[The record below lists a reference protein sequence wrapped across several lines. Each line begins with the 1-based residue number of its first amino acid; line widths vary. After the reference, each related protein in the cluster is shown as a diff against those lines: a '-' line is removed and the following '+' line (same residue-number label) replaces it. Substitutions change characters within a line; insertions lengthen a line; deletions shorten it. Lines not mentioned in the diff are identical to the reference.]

1 MFDQFGFIGQFYPQ
15 ILQGFTL
22 TLEITAFGV
31 TFGLLLGTLLA
42 VGDIYGNKVAR
53 SIIGVYVE
61 LFRGSPLFVQLFL
74 AVYGIPAIIHIP
86 INHYLLAF
94 LIFGLNSAAYQ
105 KGYMKG
111 AIEAVYGDQMDAGLS
126 TGMSKTQTLLHVIL
140 PQAYRIVIPSWTNEF
155 CSLTKSSSALAW
167 VGIFDLTAAGVEI
180 TGIYYVVLPVWIVIG
195 VIYLIWISAMAKVFD
210 YLYEKWKI
218 PGIELNMQ

>member
-1 MFDQFGFIGQFYPQ
+1 MFGQFGFISQFLPQ
-15 ILQGFTL
+15 ILQGFEL
-22 TLEITAFGV
+22 TIEITLFGV
-31 TFGLLLGTLLA
+31 TLGLLLGTLLA
-42 VGDIYGNKVAR
+42 VGDIYGNKIAK
-53 SIIGVYVE
+53 SIIVGYVE

-74 AVYGIPAIIHIP
+74 AVYGIPEIVHVP

-94 LIFGLNSAAYQ
+94 LVFGLNSAGYQ

-111 AIEAVYGDQMDAGLS
+111 AIETIYGDQMEAGLS
-126 TGMSKTQTLLHVIL
+126 TGMSKVQTLWHVIL

-195 VIYLIWISAMAKVFD
+195 AIYLVWISALAKVFD
-210 YLYEKWKI
+210 YIYEKKKI
-218 PGIELNMQ
+218 PGVELLMQ

>member
-1 MFDQFGFIGQFYPQ
+1 MFGQFGFILQFFPQ

-42 VGDIYGNKVAR
+42 IGDIYGNKVVR
-53 SIIGVYVE
+53 SVLGVYVE

-74 AVYGIPAIIHIP
+74 AVYGIPSIVHIP

-94 LIFGLNSAAYQ
+94 LVFGLNSAAYQ

-111 AIEAVYGDQMDAGLS
+111 AIEAIYGDQMDAGLS
-126 TGMSKTQTLLHVIL
+126 TGMSKAQTLWHVIL

-180 TGIYYVVLPVWIVIG
+180 TGIYYIVLPVWIVIG
-195 VIYLIWISAMAKVFD
+195 AIYLIWISAMTKVFD